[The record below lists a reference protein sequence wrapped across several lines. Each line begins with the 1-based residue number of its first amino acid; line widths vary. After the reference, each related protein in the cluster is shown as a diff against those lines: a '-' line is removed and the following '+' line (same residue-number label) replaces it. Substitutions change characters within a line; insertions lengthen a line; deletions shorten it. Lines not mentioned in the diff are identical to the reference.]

1 MVINKYTLDRFE
13 GLYAVLKEKENKSNE
28 LMVLKERLIA
38 FAKIGDTVA
47 IDFDEIGNLRKV
59 EVVYDGTDDEDEP
72 EKELEE
78 I

>member
-1 MVINKYTLDRFE
+1 M
-13 GLYAVLKEKENKSNE
+13 YAVLKEKENKSNE